1 MMSIETNA
9 GIWKV
14 TLNCNVDP
22 VGKSLEFWLS
32 IIQNQIYMSIISL
45 NVSGQNVPIIKDY
58 NYQIR
63 FLKIFNLI
71 ICCTRNIKTD
81 FESKGIEKYIHANTS
96 ENKFKVALLLSEK
109 IYSKA
114 KNIIKEI
121 GIL

>member
-1 MMSIETNA
+1 MEGNIKLHCGSCWKEPGVLVINNPKPGLHINNCTKCKWTKNA
-9 GIWKV
+9 NYKR
-14 TLNCNVDP
+14 LQ
-22 VGKSLEFWLS
+22 L
-32 IIQNQIYMSIISL
+32 
-45 NVSGQNVPIIKDY
+45 SGQ
-58 NYQIR
+58 
-63 FLKIFNLI
+63 IFKNLNLI

-114 KNIIKEI
+114 RNIIKEI